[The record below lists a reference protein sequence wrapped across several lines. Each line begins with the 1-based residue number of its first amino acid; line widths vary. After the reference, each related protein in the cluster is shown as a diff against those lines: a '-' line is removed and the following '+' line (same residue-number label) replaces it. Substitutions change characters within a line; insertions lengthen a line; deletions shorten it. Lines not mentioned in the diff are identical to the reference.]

1 MPDSCPRER
10 RSLAARAVARACG
23 SGRCGVEAEL
33 SDPITPP
40 AARWPS
46 EAADL
51 VALAVSDGD
60 LGAAVAQYE
69 PAAALLPWAS
79 DGDGRPGG
87 HRLDGG
93 VSPDGLTSLDSSSS
107 LDGLNSQDGTDGLWD
122 DSQACLPV
130 ADIMAAIM
138 SLRLPLDVRL
148 IAALPAAGLT
158 MLVCE
163 RRIAGQGPDGQPV
176 SLHGV
181 GYTVVRPQDD
191 GSWRIAADA
200 WCLAQQG
207 P

>member
-1 MPDSCPRER
+1 
-10 RSLAARAVARACG
+10 
-23 SGRCGVEAEL
+23 L
-33 SDPITPP
+33 SDPISPP

-69 PAAALLPWAS
+69 PAAALLPWA
-79 DGDGRPGG
+79 GDGRGG
-87 HRLDGG
+87 QDGR
-93 VSPDGLTSLDSSSS
+93 DNRERLTSGHEEDS
-107 LDGLNSQDGTDGLWD
+107 TDGLWN
-122 DSQACLPV
+122 DSKAVPPV
-130 ADIMAAIM
+130 AETMAAIM
-138 SLRLPLDVRL
+138 RLRLPLDVRL
-148 IAALPAAGLT
+148 IATLPAAGLT

-163 RRIAGQGPDGQPV
+163 RRITGQGPDGQQV

-181 GYTVVRPQDD
+181 GCTVVRPQDD

-200 WCLAQQG
+200 WCLARLS

>member
-1 MPDSCPRER
+1 MPDSCPGES
-10 RSLAARAVARACG
+10 RSLAARAAARACG
-23 SGRCGVEAEL
+23 RGALWLEAVL

-46 EAADL
+46 ETADL

-69 PAAALLPWAS
+69 PAAALLPWA
-79 DGDGRPGG
+79 D
-87 HRLDGG
+87 DGG
-93 VSPDGLTSLDSSSS
+93 ASPDGGGSSN
-107 LDGLNSQDGTDGLWD
+107 GLKDHSADGLWD
-122 DSQACLPV
+122 SSQAGRPV
-130 ADIMAAIM
+130 AETMAAIM
-138 SLRLPLDVRL
+138 RLRLPLDVRV

-163 RRIAGQGPDGQPV
+163 RSIAGQGPDGQPV

-181 GYTVVRPQDD
+181 GCTVVRPQDD

-200 WCLAQQG
+200 WQLADNG
-207 P
+207 CAD